1 MALPTGYTT
10 DLLTLTFEKRAKKI
24 EDNIFNTNGFINFL
38 KRKNAIAVDGGE
50 SLVYPVGY
58 DVNDTVGSFEGYD
71 SLDITPQDTTTAA
84 KYRWAQYGGTVIINR
99 REEKQNAGESQV
111 VKLLTAKEENLVN
124 SVGQGLNTQFITSVG
139 TGNSSKDPF
148 GLAYFIGADT
158 AGPNLGTVG
167 NIDSSAE
174 TWWRPKSRWGSNGS
188 GTDEVLTK
196 ANLDS
201 VYLQCS
207 RGGGGGPNLELTT
220 EDLFLKYESLLFANI
235 QYEDVETVNA
245 GFTNLKHKQSV
256 VMHDVDVP
264 ATCWYMINTKYLFI
278 ARHADEWMKMNPFI
292 DFPDKLAKVAI
303 HSSMFNLVC
312 TNRKK
317 QGMLASQILA

>member
-1 MALPTGYTT
+1 MALPTAYAT
-10 DLLTLTFEKRAKKI
+10 DLLTTTFEKRSTDIA
-24 EDNIFNTNGFINFL
+24 DNIFNSNGFLNFL

-50 SLVYPVGY
+50 SLVYPVEY
-58 DVNDTVGSFEGYD
+58 DVNDTVGSVEGYD
-71 SLDITPQDTTTAA
+71 PIDITPQDTLSAVR
-84 KYRWAQYGGTVIINR
+84 YRWSQLAGSVIINR
-99 REEKQNAGESQV
+99 REEKQNAGSAGV
-111 VKLLTAKEENLVN
+111 IKLLKAKETSLVN
-124 SVGQGLNTQFITSVG
+124 SVSEWLAESLITSDG

-148 GLAYFIGADT
+148 GLAYFIGDDT
-158 AGPNLGTVG
+158 SGPNAGVVG
-167 NIDSSAE
+167 GINSAVE
-174 TWWRPKSRWGSNGS
+174 TWWAPRSRWGSDGS
-188 GTDEVLTK
+188 GTNEILTK
-196 ANLDS
+196 AHLDE
-201 VYLQCS
+201 VYLECS
-207 RGGGGGPNLELTT
+207 RGGGGGPNLELTN